1 MDMKVSPSPMSHVR
15 IVLLHRHKMKGALDN
30 ARSMKGGGGRVVTG
44 RVGGLDGWCVA
55 VRVDEAGYDGF
66 TNVVSAGGKG
76 AKCDEVAWFELV
88 FRNVDGGGG
97 GRAGRHK

>member
-1 MDMKVSPSPMSHVR
+1 MGDEQVAVRVESGCGTDKVATTAE
-15 IVLLHRHKMKGALDN
+15 GALDN
-30 ARSMKGGGGRVVTG
+30 VRSTKGGGDRVVTG

-66 TNVVSAGGKG
+66 ANIVSAGGED

-88 FRNVDGGGG
+88 FRNVGGGGG